1 VKRLLTEKS
10 RTISGSVAAK
20 QSRNVLNVMPLTGDN
35 GHPSLGGAA
44 ADLRDCIVIDSY
56 SDKDI
61 VWRLLLH
68 YPDVRAL

>member
-1 VKRLLTEKS
+1 MKRLLTEKS

-20 QSRNVLNVMPLTGDN
+20 RFRNDPNVMPLTGDN
-35 GHPSLGGAA
+35 GHPSPGGAA
-44 ADLRDCIVIDSY
+44 ADLRDRIVIDSC

-68 YPDVRAL
+68 